1 MKTIVKMP
9 TTGVEY
15 SIPKVPEEV
24 SKREN
29 GFLFYRNS
37 KRSKVERKKE
47 KKKQKKCV
55 AIPYFRV
62 KLSNCK
68 I

>member
-47 KKKQKKCV
+47 K
-55 AIPYFRV
+55 
-62 KLSNCK
+62 
-68 I
+68 